1 MDQLAVIALD
11 LVAIGVLAFAVYFPR
26 HRRRD
31 LTIAIVGINVGVLA
45 VSMVLGST
53 TVGAGLGLG
62 LFGVLSII
70 RLRSR
75 EIDQSEIAY
84 YLAALALGLISGL
97 SPTVTWLSASLMAL
111 VVATL
116 AVVDS
121 PALLRRYRDQT
132 LVLDRAIP
140 DEDDLRAH
148 VEQIL
153 GCRVHG
159 VDVRAIDFV
168 SDTTTVEVRY
178 AVGRAP
184 AASAPAGEQ
193 VETAASAR

>member
-1 MDQLAVIALD
+1 MDQFAVVALD

-84 YLAALALGLISGL
+84 YFAALALGLISGL
-97 SPTVTWLSASLMAL
+97 SGTITWLSAALMAL
-111 VVATL
+111 VVGTMAI
-116 AVVDS
+116 VDA
-121 PALLRRYRDQT
+121 PRLLRRYREQSF
-132 LVLDRAIP
+132 VLDRAIL
-140 DEDDLRAH
+140 DEDELRAH
-148 VEQIL
+148 VEQL
-153 GCRVHG
+153 VGGRVHG
-159 VDVRAIDFV
+159 IDVRAVDLV
-168 SDTTTVEVRY
+168 SDTTTVDVRY
-178 AVGRAP
+178 AVGRV
-184 AASAPAGEQ
+184 AASGALSTQ
-193 VETAASAR
+193 ETAGAR

>member
-1 MDQLAVIALD
+1 MDQLAVVALD
-11 LVAIGVLAFAVYFPR
+11 LVAIGVLAFVVYFPR

-84 YLAALALGLISGL
+84 YFAALALGLISGL
-97 SPTVTWLSASLMAL
+97 SGTVTWLSAALMAL
-111 VVATL
+111 VVMTL
-116 AVVDS
+116 AVVDA
-121 PALLRRYRDQT
+121 PALLRRYRDQS
-132 LVLDRAIP
+132 LVIDRAIP
-140 DEDDLRAH
+140 DEDELRAH
-148 VEQIL
+148 IEHIL
-153 GCRVHG
+153 GCRVHA
-159 VDVRAIDFV
+159 VDVRAIDLV

-178 AVGRAP
+178 AVGRTP
-184 AASAPAGEQ
+184 ATAERLDVPAG
-193 VETAASAR
+193 AR

>member
-1 MDQLAVIALD
+1 MDQLAVVALD

-45 VSMVLGST
+45 VSMVLAST

-84 YLAALALGLISGL
+84 YFAALALGLISGL
-97 SPTVTWLSASLMAL
+97 SGTVTVVSAALMAL

-116 AVVDS
+116 AIIDA
-121 PALLRRYRDQT
+121 PALIRRYREQS
-132 LVLDRAIP
+132 LVLDRAIL
-140 DEDDLRAH
+140 DEDALRAH
-148 VEQIL
+148 VEDLL
-153 GCRVHG
+153 GARVHG
-159 VDVRAIDFV
+159 LDVKAVDLV
-168 SDTTTVEVRY
+168 SDTTTVDVRY
-178 AVGRAP
+178 ALPRA
-184 AASAPAGEQ
+184 AASVDRPAMAG
-193 VETAASAR
+193 TR